1 MKNFV
6 ITIPCRLNSKRF
18 PEKLIKKYK
27 GKEIFLHTYER
38 CLKATNKK
46 NIYILT
52 DSSKIAN
59 ICKLNNVKFII
70 TRKNLI
76 TGSDRIASI
85 RNKLRAKIYI
95 NVQGDE
101 PIINPQDIKKLIEI
115 SKKNTSLTLNG
126 FTQINYGV
134 AKRKSIPKVIMDKK
148 NNLIYMSRNIIPFNY
163 TNKLVKK
170 KFYKQVCI
178 YSYPYNVL
186 KYFNN
191 KKTFLEQNEDIEI
204 LRLLENSV
212 PIKMIKMSNKSFA
225 IDLKSDINKLKRL
238 KN

>member
-126 FTQINYGV
+126 FTQISYGV